1 MHAMNILTCLLVNEE
16 VSICCL
22 VCQLMSIYTV
32 YTVYI
37 EIGSQTELIE
47 KCMHGFKARS
57 RIQIP
62 LKQQFL

>member
-32 YTVYI
+32 YI
-37 EIGSQTELIE
+37 ELE
-47 KCMHGFKARS
+47 A
-57 RIQIP
+57 
-62 LKQQFL
+62 KQS